1 MTTAAA
7 SPAAL
12 FDALVAVHERK
23 GKSHMIYK
31 QEGEL
36 HIFHY
41 GGVVQNAGHW
51 DADVLLARGLIFKR
65 NEETGETSL
74 VATPWPK
81 FFNLGEDGLEL
92 SEMAAAV
99 EGGGWVEVTSKM
111 DGSLGLLFHHEGRWR
126 CTTKGDFLSLSLS
139 LSPSLSL
146 PLSPS
151 LSLSLSPSLSPSLSL
166 PLCLSF
172 CPQLTLTTFTTKLLF
187 TAKTIQRFI

>member
-1 MTTAAA
+1 MAGGPAATAARL
-7 SPAAL
+7 PRGGREYVL
-12 FDALVAVHERK
+12 H
-23 GKSHMIYK
+23 K

-65 NEETGETSL
+65 NAETGETSL

-126 CTTKGDFLSLSLS
+126 CTTKGDLLPLPLPLSASLSLS
-139 LSPSLSL
+139 LPLPLSL
-146 PLSPS
+146 PPS
-151 LSLSLSPSLSPSLSL
+151 LC
-166 PLCLSF
+166 LCLSV
-172 CPQLTLTTFTTKLLF
+172 CPQLTLTTLTTHTTFTTKLLF
-187 TAKTIQRFI
+187 TSKTIQRFI